1 MCEDG
6 TFIITFHENVL
17 LFRLF
22 LLCICLMNF
31 HLVFSDIDDQLPT
44 TLSQLIDSVAAIGDI
59 YEEKICLR
67 KNDVPSAFW

>member
-1 MCEDG
+1 MG
-6 TFIITFHENVL
+6 QSVGRTFVLFHKVYSCCVSL
-17 LFRLF
+17 VPL
-22 LLCICLMNF
+22 LMNF